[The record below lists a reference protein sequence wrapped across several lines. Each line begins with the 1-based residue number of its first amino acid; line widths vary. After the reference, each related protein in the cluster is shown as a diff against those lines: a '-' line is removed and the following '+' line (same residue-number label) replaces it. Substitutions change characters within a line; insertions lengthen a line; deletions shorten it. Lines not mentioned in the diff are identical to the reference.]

1 MDKIKGYEGKIT
13 RKAEVMEKIREEIKR
28 EEAILGELDDEIRR
42 KVEAVGEEEMLEIQD
57 VEGDS
62 IITITAGG
70 KEFKI
75 LTGGEEQGEELARE
89 SLEDGELWKEA
100 VSNGYTTSGL
110 DDWVDEVLSID
121 GWENEIGGYDGRC
134 RYATTTEGEE
144 VVYYRSN

>member
-1 MDKIKGYEGKIT
+1 MKDS
-13 RKAEVMEKIREEIKR
+13 IREDIGK
-28 EEAILGELDDEIRR
+28 EEFDLGELDDEIRR
-42 KVEAVGEEEMLEIQD
+42 KVEAVGEEEGLEIQD
-57 VEGDS
+57 VEDDNS